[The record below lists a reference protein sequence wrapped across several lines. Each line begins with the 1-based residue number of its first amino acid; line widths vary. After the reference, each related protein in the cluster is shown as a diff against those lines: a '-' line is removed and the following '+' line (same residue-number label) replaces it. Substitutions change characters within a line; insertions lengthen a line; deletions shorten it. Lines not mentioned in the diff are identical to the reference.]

1 MSETHWLTSTD
12 EDEKEFTDDRT
23 LTEVRVMVS
32 HPTDWELDDIADE
45 LFEWSEGLEDTRLI
59 IHTVSGDQGPAGTP
73 DDDDHDDGD
82 DFLLVESD
90 AGSLE
95 EFQAEMSALREYAE
109 TLYEKEQDY
118 WVTPGHGSTT
128 GAGHT
133 TLATTTLSL
142 RSASPDGWRPSCCAI
157 WSGPS
162 QCLDLPLWRSSPSWR
177 TWEPSM
183 VTLRSCVTLP
193 SLCTFATR
201 W

>member
-95 EFQAEMSALREYAE
+95 EFQTEMSALREYAE
-109 TLYEKEQDY
+109 TLYDKEQD
-118 WVTPGHGSTT
+118 
-128 GAGHT
+128 
-133 TLATTTLSL
+133 
-142 RSASPDGWRPSCCAI
+142 
-157 WSGPS
+157 
-162 QCLDLPLWRSSPSWR
+162 
-177 TWEPSM
+177 
-183 VTLRSCVTLP
+183 
-193 SLCTFATR
+193 
-201 W
+201 